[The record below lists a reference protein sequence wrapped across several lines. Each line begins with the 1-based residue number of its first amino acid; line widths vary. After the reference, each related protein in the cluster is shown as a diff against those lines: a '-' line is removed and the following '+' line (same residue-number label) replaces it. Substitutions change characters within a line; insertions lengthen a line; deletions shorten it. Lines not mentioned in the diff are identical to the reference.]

1 MMIETKSCYLFDFTY
16 LFPGNKKRFM
26 RLHFVVILI
35 IVFLVG
41 VFDLL
46 TKVRIACGHIVLSF
60 CFCLVNLKEGR

>member
-1 MMIETKSCYLFDFTY
+1 MLLVQFHISFSGEQKEIYETTFCCNIDYC
-16 LFPGNKKRFM
+16 GA
-26 RLHFVVILI
+26 
-35 IVFLVG
+35 FLVG